1 MAKIQFSLE
10 AFQEPKG
17 FIKVLILC
25 TSLVSF
31 ALLASCSEYPF
42 SSVLFGSSVQ
52 TSAEFYV
59 AMGVITFVFCLVDIA
74 LYATI
79 LHLFNN
85 LYWKIEFFYNILWSF
100 LWLIAASVWAA
111 KRLDTGSISRSCSQK
126 SDASL
131 VRNIFSGSLFKL

>member
-85 LYWKIEFFYNILWSF
+85 LYWKIVSFFL
-100 LWLIAASVWAA
+100 
-111 KRLDTGSISRSCSQK
+111 
-126 SDASL
+126 
-131 VRNIFSGSLFKL
+131 SLFFSLPSILSSKISLAGIFLQYFMEFSLADRSLSLGR